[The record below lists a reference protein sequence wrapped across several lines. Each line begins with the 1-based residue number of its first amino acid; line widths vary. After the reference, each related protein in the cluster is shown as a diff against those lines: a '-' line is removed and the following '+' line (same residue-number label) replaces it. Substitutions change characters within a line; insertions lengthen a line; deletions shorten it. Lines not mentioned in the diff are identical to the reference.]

1 MYDQTLTSLVRR
13 GSVLKKFL
21 AVFLL
26 ISLGAFAQAPP
37 SDNLP
42 LHLGIVLHA
51 SKNTFAQQQAAA
63 TELVQRLVHNGD
75 EAFVVS
81 AGGDRPWP
89 YERLDWDNNPESL
102 TKFIKGLDKNAGLPE
117 SFKFEVQST
126 SSADFRSWLTLYR
139 GVAPEQSIFAIAAQI
154 MKSDTRPARNVLV
167 MFRDPWEHAP
177 GWGGSYGQFVDQR
190 HDTVIEIL
198 KQAGVQLYVIGI
210 DEPST
215 RPRIPSDIGQNYGT
229 TYTGT
234 GGAMRTLDQ
243 EVRKSMDIQMNAGRA
258 NVERLAHETGGA
270 VAYGNKKN
278 YTDAT
283 PIIIGKIE
291 SPSAAVGK

>member
-1 MYDQTLTSLVRR
+1 MRESPLKRLVT
-13 GSVLKKFL
+13 
-21 AVFLL
+21 VFLFV
-26 ISLGAFAQAPP
+26 SLAAFAQDQPAG
-37 SDNLP
+37 NVP

-51 SKNTFAQQQAAA
+51 SKNTFAQQQVAA
-63 TELVQRLVHNGD
+63 TELVQKLVHKGD

-81 AGGDRPWP
+81 AGGDKPWP

-102 TKFIKGLDKNAGLPE
+102 AKFIKTLDKNSGLPE

-126 SSADFRSWLTLYR
+126 SSADFRSWLTMYK
-139 GVAPEQSIFAIAAQI
+139 GVPPEQSVFMIAAQI
-154 MKSDTRPARNVLV
+154 MKSDPRPARKVLI

-177 GWGGSYGQFVDQR
+177 GWGGSYGQFVDHR

-215 RPRIPSDIGQNYGT
+215 RPKVQGDIGENYGAT
-229 TYTGT
+229 FTGT
-234 GGAMRTLDQ
+234 GGYMRNVDQ

-258 NVERLAHETGGA
+258 NIERLTHETGGA
-270 VAYGNKKN
+270 VVYGNRKN
-278 YTDAT
+278 YTDAVPT
-283 PIIIGKIE
+283 IIGKVE
-291 SPSAAVGK
+291 VQPTAAGN

>member
-1 MYDQTLTSLVRR
+1 MRR
-13 GSVLKKFL
+13 LIF
-21 AVFLL
+21 VFLL
-26 ISLGAFAQAPP
+26 ISLGAVAQDQSA
-37 SDNLP
+37 DNMP
-42 LHLGIVLHA
+42 LHLGIVLHS

-63 TELVQRLVHNGD
+63 TELVQKLVHSGD

-81 AGGDRPWP
+81 AGGDKPWP

-102 TKFIKGLDKNAGLPE
+102 TKFIKTFDKNAGLPE

-139 GVAPEQSIFAIAAQI
+139 GVAPEQSIFMIAAQI
-154 MKSDTRPARNVLV
+154 MKSDPRPARHVLI

-190 HDTVIEIL
+190 HDRVIEIL
-198 KQAGVQLYVIGI
+198 KGAGVQLYVIGI

-229 TYTGT
+229 TYSGT
-234 GGAMRTLDQ
+234 GGYMRNVDQ
-243 EVRKSMDIQMNAGRA
+243 EVRKSMDVQMNAGRA
-258 NVERLAHETGGA
+258 NVERLAHETGG
-270 VAYGNKKN
+270 VVVYGNKKN
-278 YTDAT
+278 YTDAV
-283 PIIIGKIE
+283 PVIIGKVE
-291 SPSAAVGK
+291 AQPTSAGQ

>member
-1 MYDQTLTSLVRR
+1 M
-13 GSVLKKFL
+13 KKF
-21 AVFLL
+21 AIVFLL
-26 ISLGAFAQAPP
+26 VSLSAFAQDQPAG
-37 SDNLP
+37 NLP
-42 LHLGIVLHA
+42 LHLGVVLHA

-63 TELVQRLVHNGD
+63 TELIQKLVHNGD

-81 AGGDRPWP
+81 AGGDKPWP

-102 TKFIKGLDKNAGLPE
+102 TKFIKTLDKNAGLPE

-126 SSADFRSWLTLYR
+126 SSADFRSWLTMYR
-139 GVAPEQSIFAIAAQI
+139 GVAPEQSIFMIAAQI
-154 MKSDTRPARNVLV
+154 MKSDPRPARHVLI
-167 MFRDPWEHAP
+167 MFRDPWDHAP

-190 HDTVIEIL
+190 HDRVIEIL

-215 RPRIPSDIGQNYGT
+215 RPRIPNDIGQNYGT
-229 TYTGT
+229 TYTGS
-234 GGAMRTLDQ
+234 GGYMRNVDQ
-243 EVRKSMDIQMNAGRA
+243 EVRKSMDVQMNAGRA

-278 YTDAT
+278 YTDAV
-283 PIIIGKIE
+283 PVIIGKIDA
-291 SPSAAVGK
+291 PAASAGQ